1 MVMTRFQKEKE
12 KRSGEHLTVRLEA
25 GDLERRRPPQAEE
38 TKVKLERYLRVIVRS
53 TLLFCFTQIIYILL
67 TNFFFFFFFKFG
79 RFFELTDLGPY
90 INMCNF
96 YI

>member
-38 TKVKLERYLRVIVRS
+38 KKVKLERDLRAIVRS

-67 TNFFFFFFFKFG
+67 TNFFFFFSSLEDFLNL
-79 RFFELTDLGPY
+79 R
-90 INMCNF
+90 I
-96 YI
+96 